1 MSMMTSLLIVLVGFW
16 MIFMILNNVYKKK
29 ISEKHGILWLFCA
42 LLIVIGGI
50 FPNAVIMLANIF
62 GIEYAPAGIFTFA
75 ILLLLILVYKDTQK
89 ISGLTIRVQELSMQ
103 IALLNLENKRIMNE
117 LSERKNISKA
127 ELMAGEENEKE
138 HTLCD

>member
-1 MSMMTSLLIVLVGFW
+1 MMTSLLIVLVGLW
-16 MIFMILNNVYKKK
+16 MIFMILNNVYQKK

-62 GIEYAPAGIFTFA
+62 GIDYAPAVIFTFA

-117 LSERKNISKA
+117 LSEQRKVSKA
-127 ELMAGEENEKE
+127 ELMTGEENEKE

>member
-1 MSMMTSLLIVLVGFW
+1 MTSLLIILVGIW
-16 MIFMILNNVYKKK
+16 MIMMILNNVYQKK

-42 LLIVIGGI
+42 LLIVVGGI
-50 FPNAVIMLANIF
+50 FPNAVIMLANVF
-62 GIEYAPAGIFTFA
+62 GIDYAPAGIFTFA

-103 IALLNLENKRIMNE
+103 TALLNLENKRIMNE
-117 LSERKNISKA
+117 LSERKNVSKA
-127 ELMAGEENEKE
+127 EFMAGDENEKE